1 VHAVRAVKQ
10 RQPTW
15 CAEDAHVW
23 RRTELM
29 LALPTDEGTPEL
41 AIRACQRCPLAE
53 VIHLVH
59 LGGQGR
65 LKTWEHWSVD
75 PVERVPG
82 MLQTHIVWDK
92 TREG

>member
-1 VHAVRAVKQ
+1 VHAVRAVKR

-15 CAEDAHVW
+15 CAEDAHDW
-23 RRTELM
+23 RRVELM
-29 LALPTDEGTPEL
+29 LHLPTAEGTPEL
-41 AIRACQRCPLAE
+41 CVRACQRCPLAE

-65 LKTWEHWSVD
+65 LVTYEQWSVD
-75 PVERVPG
+75 PVPRVPG
-82 MLQTHIVWDK
+82 MQQTHIVWDK